1 MRHLRIKMPN
11 SVSIPFSHGK
21 VHEAKGFDETDSLQ
35 HEKAAA
41 QNARLLFVLQH
52 RKRYG
57 LHAIIR
63 WMSHSQSRIR
73 FQYRKR
79 YGLHAMRHGFC
90 RTNKGIRF
98 NTASGMDCM
107 QFTSIIRQIK
117 KASSFNTASGMD
129 CMQLSMSGHLV
140 LQPAFQYRKRYGLHA
155 INNEWGI
162 IPSQKFQYRKRYG
175 LHAIYSL
182 QPSTSIR
189 AFQYRKRYGL
199 HAILSFLFCRLSH
212 ICFNTASG
220 MDCMQSPRRTTSMC
234 MKGSF
239 NTASGMD
246 CMQ

>member
-1 MRHLRIKMPN
+1 MPN

-79 YGLHAMRHGFC
+79 YGLHAIRNISVKVTVDRSFQYRKRYGLHAMERLVFSTRRLSLFQYRKRYGLHAISRPSSRGL
-90 RTNKGIRF
+90 RRF

-107 QFTSIIRQIK
+107 QFDRK
-117 KASSFNTASGMD
+117 CPLERHD
-129 CMQLSMSGHLV
+129 R
-140 LQPAFQYRKRYGLHA
+140 FQYRKRYGLHA
-155 INNEWGI
+155 INH
-162 IPSQKFQYRKRYG
+162 
-175 LHAIYSL
+175 L
-182 QPSTSIR
+182 
-189 AFQYRKRYGL
+189 
-199 HAILSFLFCRLSH
+199 RL
-212 ICFNTASG
+212 
-220 MDCMQSPRRTTSMC
+220 
-234 MKGSF
+234 
-239 NTASGMD
+239 
-246 CMQ
+246 

>member
-79 YGLHAMRHGFC
+79 YGLHA
-90 RTNKGIRF
+90 IR
-98 NTASGMDCM
+98 NISVKVTVDRS
-107 QFTSIIRQIK
+107 
-117 KASSFNTASGMD
+117 
-129 CMQLSMSGHLV
+129 
-140 LQPAFQYRKRYGLHA
+140 FQYRKRYGLHA
-155 INNEWGI
+155 IPTTRFHALLNM
-162 IPSQKFQYRKRYG
+162 FQYRKRYG
-175 LHAIYSL
+175 LHAMVTLIAHGID
-182 QPSTSIR
+182 STVSIPQ
-189 AFQYRKRYGL
+189 AVWIACNLIG
-199 HAILSFLFCRLSH
+199 SVRLSGT
-212 ICFNTASG
+212 IGFNTASG
-220 MDCMQSPRRTTSMC
+220 MDCMQ
-234 MKGSF
+234 
-239 NTASGMD
+239 
-246 CMQ
+246 

>member
-1 MRHLRIKMPN
+1 MPN

-79 YGLHAMRHGFC
+79 YGLHAMLADAFSIWCEQSFNTASGMDCMQFANEKHPHFRGWFQYRKRYGLHAIKNALVAGHLSRGFNTASGMDC
-90 RTNKGIRF
+90 MQSWAMCSYCTEEGRF

-107 QFTSIIRQIK
+107 Q
-117 KASSFNTASGMD
+117 
-129 CMQLSMSGHLV
+129 
-140 LQPAFQYRKRYGLHA
+140 
-155 INNEWGI
+155 
-162 IPSQKFQYRKRYG
+162 
-175 LHAIYSL
+175 
-182 QPSTSIR
+182 
-189 AFQYRKRYGL
+189 
-199 HAILSFLFCRLSH
+199 
-212 ICFNTASG
+212 
-220 MDCMQSPRRTTSMC
+220 
-234 MKGSF
+234 
-239 NTASGMD
+239 
-246 CMQ
+246 